1 MKSLAMIL
9 VAAGLLFGG
18 AAQAAEEISP
28 DVQVKLQN
36 AMQTHLE
43 SISVGGA
50 YTFLS
55 DATELQTLYPANTH
69 PMVLTFGDD
78 YFVCSD
84 MVDANGQS
92 TTADFLVR
100 KIGDSYHVVQMLV
113 GERPLVEAA
122 MKKMGQ

>member
-1 MKSLAMIL
+1 
-9 VAAGLLFGG
+9 
-18 AAQAAEEISP
+18 
-28 DVQVKLQN
+28 
-36 AMQTHLE
+36 
-43 SISVGGA
+43 
-50 YTFLS
+50 
-55 DATELQTLYPANTH
+55 
-69 PMVLTFGDD
+69 
-78 YFVCSD
+78 